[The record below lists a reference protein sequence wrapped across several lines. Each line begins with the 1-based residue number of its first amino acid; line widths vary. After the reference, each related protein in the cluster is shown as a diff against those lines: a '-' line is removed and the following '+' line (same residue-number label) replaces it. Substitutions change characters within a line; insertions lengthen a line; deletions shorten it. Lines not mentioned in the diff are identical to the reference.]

1 MLDYIVVILISVII
15 SFVISWI
22 VCRVCRVW
30 FFKSLKELVELEK
43 NHLDEILHILDDFTD
58 RL

>member
-22 VCRVCRVW
+22 VCRVW